1 MPRTHGDPS
10 IRFFPVLKFRPVD
23 STPHPT
29 STTASPTIP
38 TFISLRMT
46 GCIPPPPDLSKGK
59 MPPAIIRSESA
70 ALARVEKQ
78 LDDLQVTVNTLSTF
92 VQGRVSTL
100 DSAVEQAATA
110 SKRWW
115 DVQWPQ
121 HERHH
126 DEIQRRI
133 GITETALARHVENA
147 LAISTL
153 STRVGAIEDVIK
165 RGQGAVWASRVLL
178 IAAGAALPV
187 LAWMLTH
194 GFNQ

>member
-1 MPRTHGDPS
+1 
-10 IRFFPVLKFRPVD
+10 
-23 STPHPT
+23 
-29 STTASPTIP
+29 
-38 TFISLRMT
+38 
-46 GCIPPPPDLSKGK
+46 
-59 MPPAIIRSESA
+59 MPPSPARA
-70 ALARVEKQ
+70 DGGALSRVEKQ
-78 LDDLQVTVNTLSTF
+78 LDDLQVTVNLLSTF

-126 DEIQRRI
+126 EELQRRI
-133 GITETALARHVENA
+133 GTTETALARHVENA

-153 STRVGAIEDVIK
+153 SSRVGAIEDVIK

-187 LAWMLTH
+187 LAWLLAH
-194 GFNQ
+194 GWHP